1 MVMENKNLIARELT
15 LIIRGLNVRHFEKY
29 LSSACTFDCFG

>member
-29 LSSACTFDCFG
+29 SACTFDCFG